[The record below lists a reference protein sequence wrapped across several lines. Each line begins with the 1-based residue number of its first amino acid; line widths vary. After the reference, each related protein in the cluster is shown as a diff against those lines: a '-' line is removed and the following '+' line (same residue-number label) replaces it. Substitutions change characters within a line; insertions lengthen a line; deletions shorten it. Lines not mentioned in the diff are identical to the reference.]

1 MGFMQNEDGEW
12 VRKGVVTPHKEGAG
26 GSESEEE
33 SEDEE
38 EEATARTETPP
49 PIGYSSRK
57 TVGSS
62 HEPRLN
68 SLEASMDEIKENRR
82 NWQEYGG
89 IGHLYADGFEDI
101 KKILGAH
108 TERFGTLDKDV
119 FKDELE

>member
-12 VRKGVVTPHKEGAG
+12 VRNGVVTPHKEGVG

-68 SLEASMDEIKENRR
+68 SLETSMDEIKDE
-82 NWQEYGG
+82 QKKLGKSMEE
-89 IGHLYADGFEDI
+89 LATCMQTEFEDI

-119 FKDELE
+119 RQLKL